1 MYSVKKL
8 YHVQVWFILS
18 VQGWFN
24 VKKKKKN
31 TTQSHCDSPHLPK
44 KGEEATQ
51 NMQKKVDE
59 IK

>member
-1 MYSVKKL
+1 MFKYGL
-8 YHVQVWFILS
+8 YYPSKDGLML
-18 VQGWFN
+18 
-24 VKKKKKN
+24 KKKKKN